1 MTQQEKVVKQY
12 MKRIGKLLLGS
23 YAEKKIFLEAY
34 ENTVYDTLEE
44 IGPIYDLEQLE
55 MRFGF
60 PATIAENH
68 AMTIDAEAF
77 LEQERRRKCIIAIIC
92 FCVVLFAIMM
102 TIFWLQDSQICFFGH
117 QIDRATKYF

>member
-23 YAEKKIFLEAY
+23 SAEKKTFLGAY

-55 MRFGF
+55 MRFGS

-68 AMTIDAEAF
+68 AATIDAEAF
-77 LEQERRRKCIIAIIC
+77 LEQERQRKQIIAMVC
-92 FCVVLFAIMM
+92 FFIVLVSVMLIV
-102 TIFWLQDSQICFFGH
+102 FWLQDSGLYSFGH
-117 QIDRATKYF
+117 QFDRATKYF

>member
-1 MTQQEKVVKQY
+1 MTQQEKVVKKY

-23 YAEKKIFLEAY
+23 SAEKKMFLEAY

-44 IGPIYDLEQLE
+44 TGPIYNLEQLE
-55 MRFGF
+55 MRFGS

-77 LEQERRRKCIIAIIC
+77 LERECQRQQLILSFRRYSWLAIKR
-92 FCVVLFAIMM
+92 F
-102 TIFWLQDSQICFFGH
+102 
-117 QIDRATKYF
+117 